1 MDGQPY
7 NGLVMAVAEA
17 GQRVLARSD
26 HPISRKNIDL
36 DAMKVLYRL
45 HSAGYKSFLV
55 GGAVRDLMLGR
66 RPKDFDISTNARP
79 QQIRRLFRNS
89 RIIGRRFRLVH
100 VYFRSGIVEVSTFRR
115 NPSAQGQDGDPEDLL
130 ITDDNV
136 FGSPKED
143 AYRRDFTVNALIY
156 NVADYSVV
164 DYVDGIEDLERA
176 VIRVI
181 GQPDV
186 RFCEDPVRML
196 RACELAGR
204 LGFSIDR
211 ETEAA
216 IRRNRR
222 EIQKAAAARLSEET
236 GQILCSGSA
245 EAVLRHAMDVGLLEV
260 FLPEAYKI
268 LTVSGDEAEGF
279 QRIPAVLDEMIAA
292 GRELSDAMLLG
303 SLLLPSI
310 LLRRRDIEA
319 LNQRPI
325 WRSALR
331 SLTQETVESF
341 AARFTLSRAK
351 TEGVE
356 RALWSFHRLTERWG
370 SDASRLQ
377 FSRRPGFDDALAL
390 LEVLVAATGDGEPM
404 LDSWKTIHDK
414 RQESGGQERFE
425 TKRRRR
431 RRRRRR

>member
-1 MDGQPY
+1 M
-7 NGLVMAVAEA
+7 VALPAETK
-17 GQRVLARSD
+17 VLARSD
-26 HPISRKNIDL
+26 HPISRRNIDV
-36 DAMKVLYRL
+36 DAVKVLHRL
-45 HSAGYKSFLV
+45 HSGGFRSFLV

-66 RPKDFDISTNARP
+66 QPKDFDVSTNARP

-115 NPSAQGQDGDPEDLL
+115 IPTSQDSRDAPGELL

-136 FGSPKED
+136 FGSPEED

-156 NVADYSVV
+156 DIADYSVV
-164 DYVDGIEDLERA
+164 DYVGGIEDLERR

-181 GQPDV
+181 GDPDV

-211 ETEAA
+211 ETEAG
-216 IRRNRR
+216 IRRHRR
-222 EIQKAAAARLSEET
+222 EIEKAAPARLSEEI
-236 GQILCSGSA
+236 GQILHSGSA
-245 EAVLRHAMDVGLLEV
+245 EPILQRAMEVGLLEV
-260 FLPEAYKI
+260 FLPEAYTI
-268 LTVSGDEAEGF
+268 LTIEGEEAEDL
-279 QRIPAVLDEMIAA
+279 QRIPAVLDQMIAD
-292 GRELSDAMLLG
+292 GRKLSDSVLLG
-303 SLLLPSI
+303 SLLLPAV

-341 AARFTLSRAK
+341 ATRFTLPRAK
-351 TEGVE
+351 AEKVQMV
-356 RALWSFHRLTERWG
+356 LWCFHRLTERWG
-370 SDASRLQ
+370 SAASQLQ
-377 FSRRPGFDDALAL
+377 FSRQPGFDDALTL
-390 LEVLVAATGDGEPM
+390 LDVLVSATGEGEGLLSSWQQIQDERGEPV
-404 LDSWKTIHDK
+404 D
-414 RQESGGQERFE
+414 RGVVV
-425 TKRRRR
+425 RRRR